1 MGPEPLQP
9 LVQRSTSV
17 LIIEL
22 RRSRSFAAVVSLST
36 RSDTQ
41 LLRFHLPS
49 GRVQFENK
57 RGYDVFDSEADVLD
71 YLSHGETIEVHRGDA
86 LIGYAPIGSAAQFLL
101 VKKAKPVATLPG
113 GHVVHMVTESQ
124 WLRFSLQDQIQTATS
139 MTHEEAENM
148 AQLSRYSLNNSH
160 FYCETADLTR
170 PFPSSHPVGQPCWEF
185 VWNRWLASSVR
196 SVGLKEHCPQLLQGL
211 VEERDMHDVA
221 GQPFAYTVISRRSR
235 LHPGMRYIARG
246 LNALASPGNELECEQ
261 LVWRRSQPH
270 GEPLRWCSHVW
281 RRGTVP
287 IWWGVQLQS
296 GGVGEATISV
306 SSRHPFWGTRRYFRR
321 LQRRYTPLHPGSDG
335 AHPSRS
341 AAKAAESAWASD
353 SDSEDGSSA
362 APPQPDASLLTPVT
376 CINLLRCSMQRKD
389 ELLLSECFSEGV
401 RQARKAGPA
410 SASQALRV
418 VNFDWHETT
427 KRLKEKGC
435 VEALWALL
443 KPLLPSVGFSMGTLV
458 STSDSVMSPSP
469 LLSKSQDAEP
479 AEAVKE
485 AAAPALSSSATS
497 EATSDHG
504 QAVSESA
511 AAHSAPETP
520 AEAEAAKHPLG
531 SSDSDHDAQPE
542 ADEAEFAAEDQSA
555 AAPSTSTSGRLVT
568 EWAGPWKMH
577 WQSQQQGV
585 LRFNC
590 ADSLDRTNAAS
601 YFAAI
606 QVLVEQCRAIGLC
619 VEATPKAAPEP
630 VEPPPRPARPTQPA
644 GPSWGLNIASIHQRL
659 KDEMRERT
667 ARATSPTAGLQPS
680 APPATSA
687 GQAAEADLPPGW
699 EAKIDASGKTFY
711 VDHNTRKTTWSR
723 PPPSDAS
730 PAGSISGGSPQ
741 GGSPS
746 GSKAAA
752 ELPPPDQNGLAH
764 MRIAEYLQPGP
775 EAAGQWGL
783 LGSGVNEV
791 RARMLP
797 ELVAGMAEIF
807 LINGDLNSSL
817 YTSSKAMHSAILGL
831 LQRDE
836 SSSTAFMGKL
846 SNLSV
851 LVQRRY
857 HNVLSDAAR
866 QSVIEM
872 FLGLQMGVHFPSVQL
887 LYTDTSLPLS
897 DESEAEDAPDEP
909 APSDLLKLCS
919 SSFLTGLTC
928 FGSAAQ
934 VASHEALAQSKAAP
948 SSKAT
953 DLDISSA
960 AEKGQHSVPKT
971 EAQDAIK
978 ARSGPPAAC
987 LKGQGSCAE
996 GSQIIRASVLS
1007 HEQQPTWHS
1016 EAGT

>member
-443 KPLLPSVGFSMGTLV
+443 KPLLPS
-458 STSDSVMSPSP
+458 
-469 LLSKSQDAEP
+469 
-479 AEAVKE
+479 
-485 AAAPALSSSATS
+485 
-497 EATSDHG
+497 
-504 QAVSESA
+504 
-511 AAHSAPETP
+511 
-520 AEAEAAKHPLG
+520 
-531 SSDSDHDAQPE
+531 PE

-978 ARSGPPAAC
+978 ARR
-987 LKGQGSCAE
+987 
-996 GSQIIRASVLS
+996 SQIIRASVLS